1 MHSSLHRERKGFY
14 SSDEPSNQACATD
27 AAAFEILASCSIIA
41 AVNAPEKFAAALDS
55 PTRAIYLLTGTPLTL
70 PDMLARARDRGKV
83 CLVNIDFL
91 EGLSRDRHA
100 VEFLA
105 AHHVDGVV
113 STRFETLKVAQALG
127 LITVQRTFAIDSAA
141 VTAVLRCLS
150 QFLPDA
156 MEVLPAMAT
165 PKVAQRLHNSYPSL
179 KIIGGGLIE
188 NVKEIEGLLAA
199 GIHSVSV
206 SDERLWLI

>member
-14 SSDEPSNQACATD
+14 SSDEPSKQAGMPD
-27 AAAFEILASCSIIA
+27 AAASEILASCSIIA
-41 AVNAPEKFAAALDS
+41 AVNSPEKFTTALDS

-70 PDMLARARDRGKV
+70 PDMLVRARDRGKV

-105 AHHVDGVV
+105 AQHVDGVV
-113 STRFETLKVAQALG
+113 STRFETLKVAHTLG

-141 VTAVLRCLS
+141 VTAVLRCLA

-156 MEVLPAMAT
+156 IEVLPAMAT
-165 PKVAQRLHNSYPSL
+165 PKVALRLHGTYPSL

-188 NVKEIEGLLAA
+188 NVKEIEDLLAA